1 MQKVFVGTGQL
12 FNINHSFGNVDFSA
26 ENQFIM
32 SDLSSDVIINVSS
45 SILNAK
51 LGTFDT
57 IWDNSTISLNLNE
70 IKSLIKETT
79 DIHSIGN
86 MNTVNSQ
93 YKTYVENTFFRPES
107 LYNDEKWIQDFD
119 TTFDKTTFLS
129 LVANA
134 NQGSFILKNTNSLF
148 ELWRNSTNN
157 DNNYSMNDGFIDGH
171 YIYFPNGISLNYSND
186 FRDNTSQT
194 QLGSISFY
202 KYYNIVFKI
211 I

>member
-93 YKTYVENTFFRPES
+93 YKT
-107 LYNDEKWIQDFD
+107 
-119 TTFDKTTFLS
+119 
-129 LVANA
+129 
-134 NQGSFILKNTNSLF
+134 
-148 ELWRNSTNN
+148 
-157 DNNYSMNDGFIDGH
+157 
-171 YIYFPNGISLNYSND
+171 
-186 FRDNTSQT
+186 
-194 QLGSISFY
+194 
-202 KYYNIVFKI
+202 
-211 I
+211 